1 MKARLGNCKRIL
13 AFMKK
18 EIKEIKRG
26 REENVWRIVEQS

>member
-18 EIKEIKRG
+18 EIKEIKREAG
-26 REENVWRIVEQS
+26 RKMFGE